1 VLGVVAEGW
10 GGELTMPDVFTVD
23 GLIGIRWREWGGAD
37 GPFGSA
43 LSGEDPIPG
52 TAGRRQRFERGE
64 MVWAPEQDML
74 VSAFRLRNGVGLQWS
89 IPRFDHEYFRC
100 NAFFNGQAQGLDQN
114 TTIQP
119 VGPGSDAQLWL
130 RLQGFGDYG
139 FQVASFDGDDHT
151 AQGWTV
157 PVNITLGLVPGLVA
171 PQFPVDP
178 PFVERWHELGASDG
192 PMGQPT
198 SAARQFAVPGSTA
211 WAQDFEHGQIITHFA
226 LGPDFM
232 MSAHQVGDIL
242 ELNWG
247 GFTAAY
253 DKFRVDITRNDVD
266 FQQASVE
273 ESGLDWARP
282 GRGSGRFILDF
293 SRLPPS
299 GDATYSFVVNPAFGT
314 VIAPGDP
321 IFPAT
326 APVTIGYV
334 QPPPDAPLD
343 PLPLDGSP
351 GQAFA
356 SHHVRAKAIARHF
369 VQTRRMDGPTGIADE
384 DSSIQ
389 LIAHLQVL
397 SVDPGFHIP
406 GELPHRVIVNTL
418 LRSSTQGPGAM
429 GTSFDTGIVV
439 GSLSRAGDYDMALK
453 GLMVVLH
460 RYRDLL
466 NDDQINFIVRDLI
479 PARLPGPID
488 PGFESYQILTE
499 TVPETENHLLMMNSS
514 KYLIN
519 KVLFER
525 TGDAQYDNT
534 TNGVRDWLLNHMA
547 NFARYDFM
555 EFNARPYQRL
565 SLHSILNLHEFGDP
579 ELQTA
584 AQIVLDYVMTKFAIS
599 SSRARRVPPFRRLK
613 ENVNQPDNDG
623 NALIGGN
630 VDQVANLFLT
640 YVGPTALDGKP
651 WPWFLTGWAFNG
663 VIAGPAAYRPPP
675 AAYIAALAAHEPV
688 QHRFYHGTRPAM
700 TASEDIAEGG
710 VELYYNSTSFL
721 LSAGGMFLNSGYGL
735 DDLQGYKQVAIAQST
750 TLIPVRA
757 DATFAELIRFDPYPG
772 DRDADDKPQLQR
784 DAVNTGVH
792 LGFACG
798 ANLEVPERWPLTA
811 TASWDGPWL
820 LLDLNSESLGPAG
833 NQPDR
838 RLGFYLAIYRTPVA
852 DPERLKVNYGTVPS
866 NFGWLYASEATAMSF
881 EMFAD
886 RIRSRNTFPAELDW
900 DAKYTFTTPEEP
912 PRAFDFWM
920 RPDQFKYVPRIF
932 NVDGQPVLIDGFT
945 SLPLVD
951 GPYLQASGHEGRLE
965 IRGPGQDPASA
976 PLVLDYRQPLNPIRT
991 DNADS
996 WPQPLIDRARA
1007 IMAYSLDLIGKAR
1020 APLDPA
1026 KPIDPLDYLRSAVD
1040 VFRGFNPPATIQ
1052 AEYLLAYGQAVHV
1065 LVAYLLG
1072 IDGTDEALKLVREGV
1087 QVELSTVAAPGA
1099 NPVAAVPELT
1109 AFAGLLSGLGQ
1120 TAEGAAAQQ
1129 ALVDMLQRFSP
1140 PEAARA
1146 EYELAV
1152 AEAVQNLIVR
1162 LLDDHRPDTVAA
1174 LAPQAITAYRE
1185 YAATAGADI
1194 LRVARDLTDLDK
1206 QLDGLGLTTQ
1216 ALDAQQA
1223 AVDVLSGFTP
1233 AEADRP
1239 DDQIAVAEARHNL
1252 IVRLLENSRPA
1263 EAANLVAQTLTAY
1276 RDYVAAPGADLTRV
1290 ARDLAELAGLLAQA
1304 GLTAEAA
1311 DTQRTLDQI
1320 NAR

>member
-1 VLGVVAEGW
+1 
-10 GGELTMPDVFTVD
+10 MPDVFAVG

-37 GPFGSA
+37 GPFGAA
-43 LSGEDPIPG
+43 LSDEDPIRG

-74 VSAFRLRNGVGLQWS
+74 VSAYRLRNGVGLQWS

-100 NAFFNGQAQGLDQN
+100 NAFFNGQPQGLDQN

-157 PVNITLGLVPGLVA
+157 PVNIKLGLVPGLA
-171 PQFPVDP
+171 PPPFPVDP
-178 PFVERWHELGASDG
+178 PFVERWHELGASEG
-192 PMGQPT
+192 PMGMPT
-198 SAARQFAVPGSTA
+198 SAAQQFAVPGSTA
-211 WAQDFEHGQIITHFA
+211 WAQDFEHGQVITHFA

-232 MSAHQVGDIL
+232 MSAHQVGDII

-247 GFTAAY
+247 GFTSPY
-253 DKFRVDITRNDVD
+253 DEFRVDVNPNGPG

-273 ESGLDWARP
+273 EIGLDWARP
-282 GRGSGRFILDF
+282 GRGSGRFRF
-293 SRLPPS
+293 SPPF
-299 GDATYSFVVNPAFGT
+299 GDATYSFVVNPGFDA
-314 VIAPGDP
+314 VIGPGDP

-326 APVTIGYV
+326 APVTIDYV

-384 DSSIQ
+384 NSSIQ
-389 LIAHLQVL
+389 LIAHLHVL
-397 SVDPGFHIP
+397 SVDPDFHIP
-406 GELPHRVIVNTL
+406 GELPHSVVTNTL
-418 LRSSTQGPGAM
+418 LRSSSQGNGAM
-429 GTSFDTGIVV
+429 GTSFEQEIPGIVF
-439 GSLSRAGDYDMALK
+439 SRLGDYDMALK

-466 NDDQINFIVRDLI
+466 NVDQINFIVRDLI

-488 PGFESYQILTE
+488 PGFESYQVGPVTI
-499 TVPETENHLLMMNSS
+499 PESENHLLMMNSS

-519 KVLFER
+519 KILLER
-525 TGDAQYDNT
+525 TGDAKYDNA
-534 TNGVRDWLLNHMA
+534 TNGVRDWLLTHMA
-547 NFARYDFM
+547 NFAHYDFM
-555 EFNARPYQRL
+555 EFNARAYQRM
-565 SLHSILNLHEFGDP
+565 SLHAMLDLHEFGDP
-579 ELQTA
+579 PVQTA
-584 AQIVLDYVMTKFAIS
+584 AQIVLDYIMTKFAIS
-599 SSRARRVPPFRRLK
+599 SSRGRRVPPFRRLK
-613 ENVNQPDNDG
+613 DAVNKPDNDG
-623 NALIGGN
+623 NQLVGGN

-640 YVGPTALDGKP
+640 YAGPTTPDGNP

-675 AAYIAALAAHEPV
+675 AAYIAALTAHEPV
-688 QHRFYHGTRPAM
+688 QHRFYHGTRPKM
-700 TASEDIAEGG
+700 TASPDQAEGG

-721 LSAGGMFLNSGYGL
+721 LSAGGMFLNSGYGNDQL
-735 DDLQGYKQVAIAQST
+735 LGYKDVAVAQST

-772 DRDADDKPQLQR
+772 DRDADDHPQLQR
-784 DAVNTGVH
+784 AAVNTGVH

-798 ANLEVPERWPLTA
+798 ANLEVPERWLSLA
-811 TASWDGPWL
+811 QAAWDGPWL
-820 LLDLNSESLGPAG
+820 LLDLNSESLGPTGA
-833 NQPDR
+833 QPDR
-838 RLGFYLAIYRTPVA
+838 RLGFYLAVYRTPVA
-852 DPERLKVNYGTVPS
+852 DPEQLKVNYGTVPS
-866 NFGWLYASEATAMSF
+866 NFGWLYATEATAMTF
-881 EMFAD
+881 ETFAD
-886 RIRSRNTFPAELDW
+886 RISSRNTFPAKLDW
-900 DAKYTFTTPEEP
+900 GAQYTFTTPEEP
-912 PRAFDFWM
+912 PRAFEFWM

-932 NVDGQPVLIDGFT
+932 MVDGQPVLIDGFT

-976 PLVLDYRQPLNPIRT
+976 PLVLDYRQPLNPVRN

-996 WPQPLIDRARA
+996 WPSPLIDRARA
-1007 IMAYSLDLIGKAR
+1007 IMAYALDLIGKAR
-1020 APLDPA
+1020 APLDPG

-1040 VFRGFNPPATIQ
+1040 VFRGFNPPATVQ

-1065 LVAYLLG
+1065 LVAFLLG
-1072 IDGTDEALKLVREGV
+1072 IGRTDEALKLVREGV
-1087 QVELSTVAAPGA
+1087 QVELSAAAAPGA
-1099 NPVAAVPELT
+1099 NPVAVAPDLT

-1146 EYELAV
+1146 EYELTV
-1152 AEAVQNLIVR
+1152 AEALQNLIVR

-1174 LAPQAITAYRE
+1174 LALQAITAYRE
-1185 YAATAGADI
+1185 YAATAGADV

-1206 QLDGLGLTTQ
+1206 RLDGISLTAQ

-1223 AVDVLSGFTP
+1223 AVDILSGFTP
-1233 AEADRP
+1233 TEADRP
-1239 DDQIAVAEARHNL
+1239 DYQIAVAEARHNL
-1252 IVRLLENSRPA
+1252 ILRLLENSRPA
-1263 EAANLVAQTLTAY
+1263 EAAGLVAQTLAAY
-1276 RDYVAAPGADLTRV
+1276 REYAAAPGADLTRV
-1290 ARDLAELAGLLAQA
+1290 ALDLAQLAGTLTQA

-1311 DTQRTLDQI
+1311 DVQRTLDQV
-1320 NAR
+1320 NGS